1 MESPKQV
8 IKAAHII
15 TRLDFGGA
23 QGNTLYTVS
32 ALDRR
37 RFDAVIVTGP
47 GGLLDGKAE
56 PGRLIAAGSLVR
68 ELNPLKDLAALFQ
81 LRAILKGLSPDVAH
95 THSSKAGILG
105 RLAAAAAGVPAIVH
119 TFHGFGFHPRQ
130 NLLKRSLFVLLEKF
144 CARFTDVLVF
154 VSKSNMETARAAGI
168 GSPEQYRL
176 IRSGVKLSGY
186 PAPVDRAA
194 KRAELGLSPADTV
207 VLSIGNAKPQK
218 NPGHFLEAAARL
230 SARHPAARFVFAGGG
245 EELGNLRAAARAR
258 GLERTC
264 LFTGWREDSAEL
276 LAASDIFVLTSL
288 WEGLPRSLV
297 EAFKTG
303 LPAVC
308 YRTDGVADILKAGV
322 NGFSPEP
329 GDLDAFCSALSGL
342 LGDPA
347 LRARLAAGAA
357 ATDLREFDID
367 FMVRQQEALYEELL
381 QRKGLKK

>member
-1 MESPKQV
+1 M
-8 IKAAHII
+8 IKVAHII

-23 QGNTLYTVS
+23 QANTLYTAS

-37 RFDAVIVTGP
+37 RFDAFIISGP
-47 GGLLDGKAE
+47 GGILENRAE
-56 PGRLIAAGSLVR
+56 PGRLIEARHLVR
-68 ELNPLKDLAALFQ
+68 EINPFKDFAAFFELKAL
-81 LRAILKGLSPDVAH
+81 LRGAGPLVAH

-105 RLAAAAAGVPAIVH
+105 RLAAAAAGVPVLVH

-130 NLLKRSLFVLLEKF
+130 NFLKRSLFVLLEKY
-144 CARFTDVLVF
+144 CARFTDALVF
-154 VSKSNMETARAAGI
+154 VSRSNMETARAAGI
-168 GSPEQYRL
+168 GSAEKYRL
-176 IRSGVKLSGY
+176 IRSGVRLAGY

-194 KRAELGLSPADTV
+194 KRAELGLSAGDTV

-218 NPGHFLEAAARL
+218 NPRHFLEAAARL
-230 SARHPAARFVFAGGG
+230 SALHPSARFVFAGGG
-245 EELGNLRAAARAR
+245 EELEALRAAARDR

-276 LAASDIFVLTSL
+276 LAASDVFVLTSL

-308 YRTDGVADILKAGV
+308 YRTDGVADILKDGV
-322 NGFSPEP
+322 NGFSAEP
-329 GDLDAFCSALSGL
+329 GDLDAFCAALSGL
-342 LGDPA
+342 LGDA
-347 LRARLAAGAA
+347 GLRARLAAGAA

-367 FMVRQQEALYEELL
+367 YMVRQQEDLYAELL
-381 QRKGLKK
+381 AKKGTL